1 MYKISFA
8 LQLMLFILHLT
19 PSSSFY
25 VLILLKAR
33 KFQESLMTFSLAF
46 SSWDVKLHGVIIS
59 LLISWWIDVASH
71 SGDCDNVASVYVSCL
86 LSVLCFVIQ
95 VTIQPLMQI
104 TEFPRVIKCYKT
116 LSSDISLG
124 GRKEQGNLF
133 VCLFHWLRTFNI
145 LSAEWS
151 EQEKTCEA

>member
-1 MYKISFA
+1 
-8 LQLMLFILHLT
+8 MLSILHLSS
-19 PSSSFY
+19 SSSFY

-59 LLISWWIDVASH
+59 LLIHILMDHGWMLH
-71 SGDCDNVASVYVSCL
+71 RSGDCDNVASVYVSCL

-145 LSAEWS
+145 LSAE
-151 EQEKTCEA
+151 

>member
-1 MYKISFA
+1 
-8 LQLMLFILHLT
+8 MLSILHLSS
-19 PSSSFY
+19 SSSFY

-46 SSWDVKLHGVIIS
+46 RSQLWDVKLHCVIS
-59 LLISWWIDVASH
+59 VLILMDGCCIVVG
-71 SGDCDNVASVYVSCL
+71 SGDHVVTVHVSCL

-104 TEFPRVIKCYKT
+104 TEFPRVIKCQKT

-145 LSAEWS
+145 LSAE
-151 EQEKTCEA
+151 

>member
-1 MYKISFA
+1 MNI
-8 LQLMLFILHLT
+8 
-19 PSSSFY
+19 
-25 VLILLKAR
+25 R
-33 KFQESLMTFSLAF
+33 KMGPKYITWGCAVRHRSNGLSPKDSLMSFSLAF

-59 LLISWWIDVASH
+59 LLISWWMDVALLH
-71 SGDCDNVASVYVSCL
+71 RSGDCDNVASVYVSCL

-124 GRKEQGNLF
+124 GRKKQGNLF